1 MKIDGN
7 RVGLKAFE
15 KLKYYYVCK
24 LMERNKHA
32 CKYHVEMIEL

>member
-15 KLKYYYVCK
+15 KLKHYYVHK
-24 LMERNKHA
+24 LMERNTHA
-32 CKYHVEMIEL
+32 CKYRVEMVEL